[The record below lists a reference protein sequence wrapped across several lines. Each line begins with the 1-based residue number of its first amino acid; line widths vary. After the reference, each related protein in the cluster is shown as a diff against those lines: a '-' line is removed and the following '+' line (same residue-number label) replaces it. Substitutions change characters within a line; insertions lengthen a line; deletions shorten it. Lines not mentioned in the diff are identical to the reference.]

1 VGVLA
6 NVAKNREKEK
16 RNGEGCDS
24 LTFTLAVDGLT
35 LAVVVD
41 ASSGS
46 LAPRETHSP
55 DMPFVRARKRS
66 SWSSYI

>member
-1 VGVLA
+1 VGVGVLA

-16 RNGEGCDS
+16 RNGEGCDC
-24 LTFTLAVDGLT
+24 LTLAVDGLT
-35 LAVVVD
+35 LAVD
-41 ASSGS
+41 GSSGS